1 MSNPTSASEGLSGRE
16 LARERR
22 KAMSRNGKAAV
33 KSNGQQGQN
42 RGDGRPS
49 RAGRAARDAETAA
62 EPARSAPETQPS
74 EAPVESAAQVSAPSR
89 DDRPEQ
95 SIQPGLNA
103 GASNGRQAALE
114 RRRKMARQG
123 KKAVG
128 HSKTRAQVLGGM
140 ARAGA
145 EGSQQM
151 EALAQSQGMAIDC
164 SNMSGREICR
174 LRRQA
179 LSQDGKKAMA
189 AEPRREDKMK
199 GIAATSSAAADSRSG
214 DHGTATPEAADAV
227 PGTPGAGD
235 QEVVESGLDQLCER
249 VESDDDRVAP
259 HPMISEVRAICMARR
274 EAMAQ
279 NGKKAMHRRFRGDQA
294 RGTLPHEG
302 AWKAAQRKGL
312 STREVARQRR
322 EERCKLGRGSSEPG
336 RPCGRPRALEGEAPA
351 KVQESTTLS
360 GSPVLGTQVESESS
374 VTGTEAGECSHV
386 TGTEY
391 LGQEYYDR
399 YCRTSPD
406 PNPPKVA
413 YSHTAR
419 GSEVSGTEVGRSPKV
434 TGDESGS
441 CESVTGTE
449 YLSTEQ
455 YEGFCATRPEPGPTR
470 VSVMRTRQGEDVS
483 GTSVGR
489 SPKVTGDE
497 SGSCRSITGSEYLNE
512 QASEVPCTGKPSG
525 APMKA
530 GVMHTLRGREL
541 TGTEVG
547 RSVQVTGDE
556 HGSCEPVTGTE
567 YLGTEHFQGFCA
579 TRPDPAPAKVR
590 ESHTAD
596 DQSVTGTAVGRSE
609 RVTGDE
615 SGSCRS
621 LTGTPYYNQADFDGL
636 CAQPAGG
643 GVPKVGVMH
652 TLRGR
657 EVSGTRVES
666 SIRVT
671 GDEYGGCKPITGTEY
686 VGSDHYDAFCG
697 TQPEAGPEKVTVGR
711 TWNQQ
716 NVSGT
721 AVGRSAR
728 VTGDEY
734 GACKPVS
741 GTSYIGPDQYETF
754 CETPDARAAE
764 TRVADHRATPGHP
777 VSGSQPGYDDR
788 VTGTERGSC
797 QDVSGSPYVGADEFA
812 RSCSTAAASLHPRL
826 RPEEGEGATGEPETA
841 PSSSRPMP
849 GEGFS
854 VQTPARQARERR
866 ERLVTGTAYGSTGR
880 ITGSI
885 NKAAGLVSGTEEFR
899 YEPHHNEPVV
909 AEPEDASKIGAERV
923 TVNGSSNGVTV
934 TGDDWGRGNRVTGTE
949 GFSTRRNATQ
959 KGNPRGEGRSAYS
972 NREMERKDVPMS
984 RITGSS
990 GNSGSGSLVTLSG
1003 GARG

>member
-1 MSNPTSASEGLSGRE
+1 
-16 LARERR
+16 
-22 KAMSRNGKAAV
+22 MSRNGKAAV

-42 RGDGRPS
+42 RGNGRPS

-199 GIAATSSAAADSRSG
+199 GIAATSSAAADARSG
-214 DHGTATPEAADAV
+214 GHGTATPEAADAV

-249 VESDDDRVAP
+249 VESGDDRVAP

-360 GSPVLGTQVESESS
+360 GSPVLGTQVESEAS
-374 VTGTEAGECSHV
+374 VTGTEAGECSNV

-455 YEGFCATRPEPGPTR
+455 YEGFCGTRPEPGPAR
-470 VSVMRTRQGEDVS
+470 VSVMRTRQGEGVS

-525 APMKA
+525 APMK
-530 GVMHTLRGREL
+530 VL
-541 TGTEVG
+541 
-547 RSVQVTGDE
+547 
-556 HGSCEPVTGTE
+556 
-567 YLGTEHFQGFCA
+567 
-579 TRPDPAPAKVR
+579 
-590 ESHTAD
+590 
-596 DQSVTGTAVGRSE
+596 
-609 RVTGDE
+609 
-615 SGSCRS
+615 
-621 LTGTPYYNQADFDGL
+621 
-636 CAQPAGG
+636 
-643 GVPKVGVMH
+643 
-652 TLRGR
+652 
-657 EVSGTRVES
+657 
-666 SIRVT
+666 
-671 GDEYGGCKPITGTEY
+671 
-686 VGSDHYDAFCG
+686 
-697 TQPEAGPEKVTVGR
+697 
-711 TWNQQ
+711 
-716 NVSGT
+716 
-721 AVGRSAR
+721 
-728 VTGDEY
+728 
-734 GACKPVS
+734 
-741 GTSYIGPDQYETF
+741 
-754 CETPDARAAE
+754 
-764 TRVADHRATPGHP
+764 
-777 VSGSQPGYDDR
+777 
-788 VTGTERGSC
+788 
-797 QDVSGSPYVGADEFA
+797 
-812 RSCSTAAASLHPRL
+812 
-826 RPEEGEGATGEPETA
+826 
-841 PSSSRPMP
+841 
-849 GEGFS
+849 
-854 VQTPARQARERR
+854 
-866 ERLVTGTAYGSTGR
+866 
-880 ITGSI
+880 
-885 NKAAGLVSGTEEFR
+885 
-899 YEPHHNEPVV
+899 
-909 AEPEDASKIGAERV
+909 
-923 TVNGSSNGVTV
+923 
-934 TGDDWGRGNRVTGTE
+934 
-949 GFSTRRNATQ
+949 
-959 KGNPRGEGRSAYS
+959 
-972 NREMERKDVPMS
+972 
-984 RITGSS
+984 
-990 GNSGSGSLVTLSG
+990 
-1003 GARG
+1003 